1 MQYVLTVKQL
11 GSWAQPKL
19 LGLEAAF
26 RRRTWRPLS
35 SRGNFDHLLAGAGPD
50 IYYAAVDF
58 VDRPRSPCIM
68 PRYMQDIE
76 SHLLQGVNLVNAA
89 DIL

>member
-1 MQYVLTVKQL
+1 MNAHAVFRSASKQASRPRLMQYVLTVKQL

-68 PRYMQDIE
+68 P
-76 SHLLQGVNLVNAA
+76 
-89 DIL
+89 